1 MIDYIRGTLTEKEP
15 GYVTLEAHGVGYEVV
30 IPLSTLERMPP
41 KGGEAKLY
49 THHHV
54 REDTQ
59 KLFGFVTRQERELFR
74 QLITV
79 SSIGPKTAI
88 GILSKMSVEDFIR
101 FVTLGDPSRF
111 VKIPG
116 IGAKTA
122 ERLIVELRGKL
133 KVTGGD
139 GVSHKIAG
147 GLTPVSSAPGSREE
161 AFEAL
166 ISLGYNDKQVS
177 RAIER
182 VGQAMSDAG
191 GYGVEDWIKKALQV
205 I

>member
-1 MIDYIRGTLTEKEP
+1 MIDFIRGTLSEKEL
-15 GYVTLEAHGVGYEVV
+15 GSVTLEAHGVGYEIAV
-30 IPLSTLERMPP
+30 PLSTVERLPAN
-41 KGGEAKLY
+41 GGEVKLY
-49 THHHV
+49 THHYI
-54 REDTQ
+54 REDAQ
-59 KLFGFVTRQERELFR
+59 KLYGFLTRQERELFR

-88 GILSKMSVEDFIR
+88 GILSKMSVEELVR
-101 FVTLGDPSRF
+101 FVTLNDPSRL

-116 IGAKTA
+116 IGTKTA
-122 ERLIVELRGKL
+122 ERLIMELRGKL

-139 GVSHKIAG
+139 GGSRKTEAV
-147 GLTPVSSAPGSREE
+147 LTQAPAAPGAREE

-166 ISLGYNDKQVS
+166 IALGYNDKQVS

-182 VGQAMSDAG
+182 VGQVMSDSG
-191 GYGVEDWIKKALQV
+191 DNGVEEWIRKALQV

>member
-1 MIDYIRGTLTEKEP
+1 MIDYIRGTLSEKEP
-15 GYVTLEAHGVGYEVV
+15 GYVTLEANGVGYEIV
-30 IPLSTLERMPP
+30 IPLSTLERLPA
-41 KGGEAKLY
+41 KGSEVKLH

-59 KLFGFVTRQERELFR
+59 KLYGFLTRQERELFR

-79 SSIGPKTAI
+79 SSIGPKTAV
-88 GILSKMSVEDFIR
+88 GILSKMSVDELIR
-101 FVTLGDPSRF
+101 FVTLGDPSRLTK
-111 VKIPG
+111 VPG

-122 ERLIVELRGKL
+122 QRLIMELRGKL
-133 KVTGGD
+133 KVIGSD
-139 GVSHKIAG
+139 GASQKAEAASVQ
-147 GLTPVSSAPGSREE
+147 APATHGARDE

-166 ISLGYNDKQVS
+166 ISLGYNEKQVS

-182 VGQAMSDAG
+182 VGQVMNDAKDN
-191 GYGVEDWIKKALQV
+191 GVEDWIRKALQV

>member
-1 MIDYIRGTLTEKEP
+1 MIDYIRGTLSEKEP
-15 GYVTLEAHGVGYEVV
+15 GYVTLEANGVGYEIV
-30 IPLSTLERMPP
+30 IPLSTFERLPG
-41 KGGEAKLY
+41 KGSEVKLH

-59 KLFGFVTRQERELFR
+59 KLFGFLTRQERELFR
-74 QLITV
+74 QLISV
-79 SSIGPKTAI
+79 SSIGPKTAM
-88 GILSKMSVEDFIR
+88 GILSKMSVEELVR
-101 FVTLGDPSRF
+101 FVTLGESSRLTK
-111 VKIPG
+111 VPG

-122 ERLIVELRGKL
+122 ERLILELRGKL
-133 KVTGGD
+133 KVTGSD
-139 GVSHKIAG
+139 GASKAEAVFA
-147 GLTPVSSAPGSREE
+147 PAPAAPGAREE

-182 VGQAMSDAG
+182 VGQTITDAG
-191 GYGVEDWIKKALQV
+191 DYGVEDWIRKALQV

>member
-1 MIDYIRGTLTEKEP
+1 MIDYIRGTLSEKEQ
-15 GYVTLEAHGVGYEVV
+15 GYVTLEAHGVGYEIV
-30 IPLSTLERMPP
+30 IPLSTVNRLPAD
-41 KGGEAKLY
+41 GGEVKLY
-49 THHHV
+49 THHYV

-59 KLFGFVTRQERELFR
+59 KLYGFLTRQERELFR

-88 GILSKMSVEDFIR
+88 GILSKMSVEELVR
-101 FVTLGDPSRF
+101 FVTLGDPSRL

-133 KVTGGD
+133 KVTGSD
-139 GVSHKIAG
+139 GILPKTEAVFTKA
-147 GLTPVSSAPGSREE
+147 PSAPGAREE

-182 VGQAMSDAG
+182 VGQVMSDTVD
-191 GYGVEDWIKKALQV
+191 YGVEDWIRKALQV